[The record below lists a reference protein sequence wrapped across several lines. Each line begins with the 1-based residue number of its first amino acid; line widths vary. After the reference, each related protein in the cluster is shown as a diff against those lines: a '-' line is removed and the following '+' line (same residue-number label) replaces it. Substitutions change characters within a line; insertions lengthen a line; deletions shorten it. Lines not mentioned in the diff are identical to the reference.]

1 MNAEYNAD
9 FGLRSS
15 YRLKQTT
22 EVVTKDFFGPNKGAD
37 SAAFIAATQG
47 LVDYQ
52 MTQIIEREDGRTDI
66 S

>member
-22 EVVTKDFFGPNKGAD
+22 EVVTRDFFGPTKGAE
-37 SAAFIAATQG
+37 SAAFIDAVQG
-47 LVDYQ
+47 QVDYQ
-52 MTQIIEREDGRTDI
+52 MTQIIDREDGTVSI
-66 S
+66 T